1 MLVAKTSNNS
11 SNSTSTRNNWRW
23 SRLALAVNLFAYCC
37 CASSA
42 ATPTTAVTTAAL
54 LTGHQLLP
62 WQTASLAA
70 TTPSTARNL
79 YAPYQSFSRQDDISF
94 KDVRQRSDGTVVQSF
109 GSYRTARQLGASAPT
124 TAQRRSDSN
133 SNSAVEIVP
142 APSVELPQSEL
153 ITVPKQLVPTMPEN
167 VTRQGRRRN
176 YMYIPLQTEG
186 GENGG
191 ASTGAFLQLRPS
203 RNATLSAL
211 GPPADGVAA
220 VAHEFGAELAT
231 QGSPE
236 QQPLE
241 LELGPERTER
251 SDLLASASSTDKL
264 EYAEPE
270 NTSRR
275 VGFQF
280 PSYSLKP
287 ASPFH
292 PQSYREDNPIFG
304 ETSAGG
310 YEPQPFSED
319 AAPAPPAPTQYEA
332 QHETRHT
339 RQLYFD
345 SDSAAS
351 SSFEFP
357 GLVSNSKPHGLK
369 LYRDDVTKFG
379 DINGPITA
387 LPQQRPQ
394 RGFYFGDTEFRT
406 GPPAPVRQFGPQKN
420 FQEYVG
426 PSEYQGSRKS
436 RYYPYKSSRS
446 PRVVFPTN
454 ENVGTTGPSGPP
466 AGASGPS
473 GNGVYFSDNIAFRD
487 QNFGINELA
496 AVQDVRN
503 DYSLQELDS
512 ASEATSSP
520 QSAST
525 FKEKVDI
532 TTDTECQH
540 RGGTCEFF
548 LGCWLSGGLI
558 QGTCDGLLRGCCHRT
573 AKSANLGSSD
583 FVGNAVDLTDLPQK
597 NYGPVNNEP
606 SCGISLAKQTAQRRI
621 VGGDDAGFGSFPWQ
635 AYIRIGSSRC
645 GGSLISR
652 RHVVT
657 AGHCVARATP
667 RQVHVTL
674 GDYVINS
681 AVEPLPAYT
690 FGVRRIDVHPYF
702 KFTPQADRFDISV
715 LTLERTVHFM
725 PHIAPICLPEKNE
738 DFLGKFGWAAGWG
751 ALNPGSRLRPK
762 TLQAVDVPVIENR
775 ICERWH
781 RQNGINVVIYQE
793 MLCAGYRNGGKDSCQ
808 GDSGGPLMHDKNGR
822 WYLIGV
828 VSAGYSCA
836 SRGQPGIYHS
846 VSKTVDWVS
855 YVVGLTMNI

>member
-1 MLVAKTSNNS
+1 MLVTNQNNDNQQQQQLRHSHSNRCHSCNTWQFSFCLLLGCLWLLTATTDATSP
-11 SNSTSTRNNWRW
+11 TSTV
-23 SRLALAVNLFAYCC
+23 S
-37 CASSA
+37 
-42 ATPTTAVTTAAL
+42 TAL
-54 LTGHQLLP
+54 LTGQQLAP
-62 WQTASLAA
+62 WQTTASFAA
-70 TTPSTARNL
+70 TAAATAAPTARNL
-79 YAPYQSFSRQDDISF
+79 YAPYQRFSRQDDVSF
-94 KDVRQRSDGTVVQSF
+94 KDVRQRTDGSIVQSF
-109 GSYRTARQLGASAPT
+109 GSYRTARQSAAIPPSV
-124 TAQRRSDSN
+124 AQRRSD
-133 SNSAVEIVP
+133 VEIIP
-142 APSVELPQSEL
+142 APSVELPLNEL
-153 ITVPKQLVPTMPEN
+153 ITIPKQLVPTLPEN
-167 VTRQGRRRN
+167 VTRQGRKRN
-176 YMYIPLQTEG
+176 YMYIPLQSEAESGT
-186 GENGG
+186 
-191 ASTGAFLQLRPS
+191 AATLLQLRPS
-203 RNATLSAL
+203 RNASLSAL

-220 VAHEFGAELAT
+220 VAHEFGAALAAQAET
-231 QGSPE
+231 QP
-236 QQPLE
+236 QPQSD
-241 LELGPERTER
+241 RTER
-251 SDLLASASSTDKL
+251 SDLVAAASSTDKL

-287 ASPFH
+287 ANPFY
-292 PQSYREDNPIFG
+292 PQAYREDSPIFD
-304 ETSAGG
+304 EASAASGG
-310 YEPQPFSED
+310 FEPQPYSED
-319 AAPAPPAPTQYEA
+319 AAPAPTPTQYET
-332 QHETRHT
+332 HETRHT

-345 SDSAAS
+345 SDVSP

-357 GLVSNSKPHGLK
+357 GLVANSKPHTLNAAVAAGK

-387 LPQQRPQ
+387 LPQRLQ
-394 RGFYFGDTEFRT
+394 RGLYFGDTEFRT
-406 GPPAPVRQFGPQKN
+406 GPPAPLRQFGPQKA
-420 FQEYVG
+420 FTEYVG
-426 PSEYQGSRKS
+426 PGDYQSSRKS
-436 RYYPYKSSRS
+436 RYFPYKSSRS
-446 PRVVFPTN
+446 PRVVFPSN
-454 ENVGTTGPSGPP
+454 DNVGTTGPSGPSS
-466 AGASGPS
+466 APS

-503 DYSLQELDS
+503 DYSLQDLDS
-512 ASEATSSP
+512 AAEATSSP

-525 FKEKVDI
+525 FKEK
-532 TTDTECQH
+532 
-540 RGGTCEFF
+540 G
-548 LGCWLSGGLI
+548 
-558 QGTCDGLLRGCCHRT
+558 
-573 AKSANLGSSD
+573 
-583 FVGNAVDLTDLPQK
+583 
-597 NYGPVNNEP
+597 
-606 SCGISLAKQTAQRRI
+606 CGISLAKQTAQRRI

-702 KFTPQADRFDISV
+702 KFTPQADRFDVSV

-738 DFLGKFGWAAGWG
+738 DFLGKYGWAAGWG

-808 GDSGGPLMHDKNGR
+808 GDSGGPLMHEKNGR

-836 SRGQPGIYHS
+836 SRGQPGIYHRLAY
-846 VSKTVDWVS
+846 TVDWIS
-855 YVVGLTMNI
+855 YVVGLTANI

>member
-1 MLVAKTSNNS
+1 MLVATTKSNRS
-11 SNSTSTRNNWRW
+11 SLSTRNHNWRW
-23 SRLALAVNLFAYCC
+23 SQLALAASLFAYCC
-37 CASSA
+37 WVTPSA

-62 WQTASLAA
+62 WQTAAATAAA

-79 YAPYQSFSRQDDISF
+79 YAPYQSFSQQDDISF
-94 KDVRQRSDGTVVQSF
+94 KDLRQRSDGTVVQSF
-109 GSYRTARQLGASAPT
+109 GSYRTARQMGSPI
-124 TAQRRSDSN
+124 AQRRSDSA
-133 SNSAVEIVP
+133 SNSQVEIIP

-186 GENGG
+186 DNGSAG
-191 ASTGAFLQLRPS
+191 ASGGFLQLRPS
-203 RNATLSAL
+203 RNATLSSL
-211 GPPADGVAA
+211 GPPAEGIAA
-220 VAHEFGAELAT
+220 VAHEFAAELAT

-236 QQPLE
+236 QEPLE
-241 LELGPERTER
+241 LELNPERTER
-251 SDLLASASSTDKL
+251 SDLLAAASSTDKL

-292 PQSYREDNPIFG
+292 PQAYREDNPIFG

-310 YEPQPFSED
+310 YEPQPYSED
-319 AAPAPPAPTQYEA
+319 AASGPPPTQYE

-345 SDSAAS
+345 SDTAS

-446 PRVVFPTN
+446 PRVVFPTSD
-454 ENVGTTGPSGPP
+454 NVGTTGPSGP
-466 AGASGPS
+466 AGSSGPS

-525 FKEKVDI
+525 FKEK
-532 TTDTECQH
+532 
-540 RGGTCEFF
+540 G
-548 LGCWLSGGLI
+548 
-558 QGTCDGLLRGCCHRT
+558 
-573 AKSANLGSSD
+573 
-583 FVGNAVDLTDLPQK
+583 
-597 NYGPVNNEP
+597 
-606 SCGISLAKQTAQRRI
+606 CGISLAKQTAQRRI